1 MAKRYTENPLAF
13 EAYYRG
19 RYFWNRRT
27 EEDLQRAIS
36 YFARAIEIDPNYA
49 LAYIG
54 LANSYL
60 LLPEYGT
67 LPPKEAYPKAKQ
79 SVLRAIAIDDR
90 TAEAHVSLAQ
100 LKRRFDYDWP
110 AAEREYKL
118 AIELDP
124 GYATAHHWYG
134 YDLMCLTRYDEAIRE
149 IKRAHEL
156 DPLSLVINRNLGQV
170 YYRAGLY
177 NQAMETLSKTLEL
190 DSGFGGTHFYIG
202 SIHLQNER
210 YEETLEEF
218 RNELE
223 LAKGWSSRIEGWIA
237 VVYAKMGQ
245 REKAQKILDKLLERA
260 QQEYVSKTII
270 AIVYFTLGENDLAF
284 QYLEEAYSE
293 YDSWLRLI
301 KVDPVFSNVQTDPR
315 YRELLRKMSID

>member
-1 MAKRYTENPLAF
+1 
-13 EAYYRG
+13 
-19 RYFWNRRT
+19 
-27 EEDLQRAIS
+27 
-36 YFARAIEIDPNYA
+36 
-49 LAYIG
+49 
-54 LANSYL
+54 
-60 LLPEYGT
+60 
-67 LPPKEAYPKAKQ
+67 
-79 SVLRAIAIDDR
+79 
-90 TAEAHVSLAQ
+90 
-100 LKRRFDYDWP
+100 
-110 AAEREYKL
+110 
-118 AIELDP
+118 
-124 GYATAHHWYG
+124 
-134 YDLMCLTRYDEAIRE
+134 MCLTRYDEAIRE